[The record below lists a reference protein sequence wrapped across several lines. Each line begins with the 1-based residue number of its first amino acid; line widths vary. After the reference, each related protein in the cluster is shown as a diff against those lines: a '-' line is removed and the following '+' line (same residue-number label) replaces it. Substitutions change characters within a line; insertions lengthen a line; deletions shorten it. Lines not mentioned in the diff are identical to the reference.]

1 MNVNLQFHSP
11 PDGQVDLLVVAGEVS
26 GDEHGSELV
35 SGLMK
40 RQPDLTISA
49 VGGGELEKKGAHLVY
64 PLVDHAVVGFFE
76 VIKNYQ
82 IFKQIFSATIEW
94 IKKFQPRTVLL
105 IDYPGFNLRL
115 AKELKKLGLS
125 RKGGGDILVLQYIS
139 PQLWAW
145 KPKRRFV
152 MEKILDGL
160 GVIFPFEVACD
171 EDTNLPVS
179 FVGHP
184 FVQPGYQNS
193 ISYDPKGP
201 LLILPGSRV
210 QPVQRILPVFLDT
223 VSELLKDFPDLEIV
237 LPVPDLTIR
246 NLADHLL
253 SLRSNLK
260 GRVRVVIGKA
270 GIKARAALMSSGT
283 MSLSCAIAGIPGVIA
298 YRAHPLTYLLGRTLI
313 RIPHLGMAN
322 ILLADDPPYPE
333 FLQGR
338 ANGRVLSGSMTT
350 ILKDSHSGK
359 NSAEVAKKIIKSLQ
373 VTTDRG
379 AEDWIAQETS
389 RV

>member
-1 MNVNLQFHSP
+1 M
-11 PDGQVDLLVVAGEVS
+11 VAGEVS

-35 SGLMK
+35 SGLLK

-82 IFKQIFSATIEW
+82 IFKQIFSATIQW

-160 GVIFPFEVACD
+160 GVIFPFEVACY

-338 ANGRVLSGSMTT
+338 ANGRVLSRSMTT

>member
-35 SGLMK
+35 SGLLK

-160 GVIFPFEVACD
+160 GVIFPFEVACY

-223 VSELLKDFPDLEIV
+223 VSELLKDFPDLEMV

>member
-35 SGLMK
+35 SGLFK

-82 IFKQIFSATIEW
+82 IFRQIFSATIEW

-160 GVIFPFEVACD
+160 GVIFPFEVTCY

-223 VSELLKDFPDLEIV
+223 VSELLKDFPDLEMV

-260 GRVRVVIGKA
+260 GRVRVVIGKT

-350 ILKDSHSGK
+350 ILKDSHAGK

>member
-35 SGLMK
+35 SGLLK

-160 GVIFPFEVACD
+160 GVIFPFEVACY

-184 FVQPGYQNS
+184 FVQSGYQNS

-223 VSELLKDFPDLEIV
+223 VSELLQDFPDLEIV

-270 GIKARAALMSSGT
+270 GITARAALMSSGT

-338 ANGRVLSGSMTT
+338 ANGRVLSETMTT

-359 NSAEVAKKIIKSLQ
+359 NSAEVAKKIIKCLQ

-379 AEDWIAQETS
+379 VEDWIAQEIS

>member
-35 SGLMK
+35 SGLFK
-40 RQPDLTISA
+40 RQPDLTICA

-82 IFKQIFSATIEW
+82 IFKQIFSATIQW

-160 GVIFPFEVACD
+160 GVIFPFEVACY

-260 GRVRVVIGKA
+260 GRVRVVIGRA

-338 ANGRVLSGSMTT
+338 ANGRVLSRSMTS

>member
-35 SGLMK
+35 SGLFK

-160 GVIFPFEVACD
+160 GVIFPFEVACY

-338 ANGRVLSGSMTT
+338 ANGRVLSRSMTT

>member
-35 SGLMK
+35 SGLLK

-82 IFKQIFSATIEW
+82 IFKQIFSATIQW

-160 GVIFPFEVACD
+160 GVIFPFEVACY

-270 GIKARAALMSSGT
+270 GINARAALMSSGT

-338 ANGRVLSGSMTT
+338 ANGRVLSRSMTT

>member
-40 RQPDLTISA
+40 RQPDLTICA

-160 GVIFPFEVACD
+160 GVIFPFEVACY